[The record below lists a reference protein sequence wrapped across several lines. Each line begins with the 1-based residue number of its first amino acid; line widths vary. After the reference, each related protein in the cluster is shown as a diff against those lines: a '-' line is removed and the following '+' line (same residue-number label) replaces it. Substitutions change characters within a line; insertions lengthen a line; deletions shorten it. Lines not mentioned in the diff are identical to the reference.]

1 MIKNYPGADGG
12 GASTASV
19 RSQNTFSIANA
30 VFNPITISQGNED
43 YRDAQIENLQRQYEE
58 IKRQLADLKRQK
70 HAHAYAP
77 VEIGADSQI

>member
-30 VFNPITISQGNED
+30 VSNPITNDGQGGNED
-43 YRDAQIENLQRQYEE
+43 
-58 IKRQLADLKRQK
+58 
-70 HAHAYAP
+70 
-77 VEIGADSQI
+77 